1 MSVWKWLSTSAG
13 KAKTCLSVFW
23 QKCVHNCLLLYDYN
37 CYHLLLLFMC
47 LCVRARVP
55 WRRHSWISQMTTLGC
70 HFFLSAILAFRLPC
84 RATGTLTW
92 GSDLTG
98 LGNWW
103 TAFRCVCTL
112 CLPARVEWECLL
124 LHVICSHLVLS
135 NSGVFNT
142 CVELF
147 HLVFLSLTI

>member
-1 MSVWKWLSTSAG
+1 MCLKMSVRKWLSTSAG

-37 CYHLLLLFMC
+37 CYYLLLLFMW

-92 GSDLTG
+92 GATSQASGIGGQL
-98 LGNWW
+98 
-103 TAFRCVCTL
+103 
-112 CLPARVEWECLL
+112 
-124 LHVICSHLVLS
+124 
-135 NSGVFNT
+135 SGVF
-142 CVELF
+142 VPF
-147 HLVFLSLTI
+147 AFLPGLNENVCFSTWFVPTWCCQILEFLIHVWSCSI